1 MKLTQIQYS
10 LRRYISRVAIFI
22 FVTLGGLTTIKS
34 QNLLTESFNYP
45 SGTLLTNANWL
56 QIAAGSPNAT
66 VTSGNLAYTG
76 TIADGFGNK
85 VSLTATGQDVYRTFT
100 GTAPSIYASAIV
112 NVSAAQSTGDFFF
125 SLGNTNVSVARLY
138 IRSSGAGFNFGV
150 LRSAGTVEYESTV
163 RPFNTNIRV
172 VLKYEQVSG
181 ATNDIVKLYVNP
193 SIVTEPGSANVSHTG
208 GAADVA
214 SLAAVQ
220 LYQGEAANAPTVDVD
235 GITVGTTWASLTS
248 AIYDHGD
255 TPTTFDTTKDAVY
268 SPASHTLLTGLSLG
282 SIAPDLELT
291 PNSVSAGADNNGL
304 NGDGADEDAI
314 VVSANQIRKGAAYSL
329 SVPVTNPATS
339 TKYLMAWIDFN
350 GNGKFEAGEA
360 SNNGNFLTFTTTGS
374 TTQTLNW
381 TGLQTANIPAGTTKL
396 YIRVRLSDRSLID
409 FTTPGSGGAD
419 IDERSIGFGA
429 TSTSNVLEFA
439 TASNGEVEDYQIEV
453 VNTFDYGDVPSSYEQ
468 DIANSPLPAVHA
480 PLTGFTIGTL
490 HDVEANPASV
500 TSPNQNNAA
509 GDNAVGL
516 ADEDGLTELVSVSRG
531 LAYTIT
537 VPVNIPSTMTDRAK
551 YLYGWLDL
559 NGDGRFQVGE
569 GVVASTIA
577 AGTTGTVN
585 STLTWTAA
593 NTTSI
598 PSGTTKIYLRLRL
611 SDVSFFDTTATA
623 IDERSIGNGATST
636 TNSANATA
644 IAFGEVEDYQLSVDL
659 YDFGD
664 VPAVYENDNLGV
676 ARPAAHI
683 ALAGLS
689 LGSIVPDIE
698 QGPYSVVAGADNNG
712 LNGDGTDEDAIT
724 VSATQIRKGAAYSL
738 SVPVTNTT
746 GNKYLYGWVDF
757 DNDGKFELSEIAP
770 MITVTTAGS
779 STQTLNWSTTQTA
792 TIPAGVTKLYMR
804 LRLSATQL
812 IDASDATLD
821 ERSIGF
827 GAATTGNPANFGNAS
842 AGEVEDYQIDVVNTF
857 DYGDAPSSYEQDITN
872 ASLPAVHAPLTG
884 FTIGTLHDVETNPA
898 SVTSPNQNNTAGDNA
913 VGLADEDGLTELV
926 SVSRGLAYS
935 ITVPVNIPST
945 MSGTKY
951 LYGWLDL
958 NGDGRFQL
966 GEVATATTTA
976 TTATNL
982 TLAWTAANTTSIA
995 LGTTKIYLRL
1005 RLSDIN
1011 LADFSAGA
1019 NNAAIDERSIGNGA
1033 AATNNSTN
1041 ASAVAF
1047 GEVEDYQL
1055 PVDLYDFGDA
1065 PASYD
1070 NDNAGVARP
1079 AGHIAL
1085 AGLALGSIVPDIEQ
1099 GPHSVTAGADNNG
1112 LNGDG
1117 ADEDAIVVS
1126 ANQIR
1131 KGAAYSLSVPV
1142 INPATSTKY
1151 LMAWID
1157 FNGNGK
1163 FESGEASNIGNFVT
1177 FTTTGST
1184 SQTLNWTGT
1193 QTANIAAGTTKLY
1206 MRVRLSDRSLIDY
1219 TTGSGAT
1226 DIDERSIGFGAAAT
1240 NNIANFASASNGEV
1254 EDYQID
1260 VVNTFD
1266 YGDVPSTFEQDNSN
1280 APLPAAH
1287 APLTGFSIG
1296 TLLDTEASPASVTS
1310 PNQNNTTGDNAI
1322 GLADEDGLSSFVNVS
1337 RGAAY
1342 SLTVPVSIPSSLAGT
1357 KYVFGWLDLNGDGR
1371 FQLGEVATTTTTATT
1386 NTNVTLTWTAA
1397 NTATIPLG
1405 LNNIYLRLRLSD
1417 VNLVDATT
1425 TTIDD
1430 RSIGNGATA
1439 TNNSANAAIVPFGE
1453 VEDYQLP
1460 IESYDYGDVPVSYE
1474 NNKDGGY
1481 APAAHTQLNGLSL
1494 GSIAPDLELAPHS
1507 VSAGADN
1514 NGLNGDG
1521 ADEDAIVV
1529 SANQIRRGAAYS
1541 LSVPVTSTT
1550 GNKYLVGWIDLNG
1563 NGKFE
1568 AGESSNLATFNVA
1581 GSSTQLLTWSATQ
1594 IASISNATNKI
1605 YMRLRLSDR
1614 ALIDFTTAA
1623 SGGADIDERSI
1634 GFGAASASSAVNFAS
1649 PSNGEVEDYQIDIV
1663 NTYDYGDVP
1672 STFELNI
1679 GNAPL
1684 PALHAPLTGFAIGT
1698 LLDTE
1703 ALPASVTSPNQNN
1716 TAGDNAVGLADE
1728 DGISTFANISRG
1740 VAYSLTVPVTV
1751 PTTMTSG
1758 IKYLYGWLDLNGDG
1772 RFQLGEVATATIPAA
1787 TTGNVNST
1795 LTWTAAN
1802 TATIALGRNN
1812 IYLRL
1817 RLSDIVL
1824 NDFSTG
1830 TDNGLIDERSIGSGA
1845 ATTSASTNATV
1856 IPFGEVE
1863 DYQLPI
1869 ESYDYGDVPALY
1881 ENDNLGAA
1889 RPAAHTQ
1896 LAGLSLGSIAP
1907 DLELAPHSVAA
1918 GADNNGLNGDGAD
1931 EDAIVVSANQIRKGA
1946 AYTLSVPVNNPSAT
1960 SKYLIGWI
1968 DFNGNGKFESGEAS
1982 NASAL
1987 VTFTTTGSSTQTL
2000 TWTGLQ
2006 TATIPTGTTK
2016 LYMRLRLSDRSL
2028 IDATDATL
2036 DERSIG
2042 FGAAA
2047 TNNVA
2052 NFASASNGEV
2062 EDYQIEIVNTF
2073 DYGDLP
2079 SSFELDNGN
2088 APLPSLH
2095 APLTG
2100 FMIGNLH
2107 DVETTPASVTSPN
2120 QNNTTGDNA
2129 IGLADE
2135 DGITEFVSVSRGV
2148 AYSLTVPLTVPST
2161 MTTTKYVF
2169 GWLDLNGDGRF
2180 QLGEAATATTT
2191 DTGKTSVI
2199 LTWTSAQTA
2208 TITSGTAH
2216 IYLRLRLSDINLLDA
2231 TATTVDERSIGNG
2244 ATSAASSVNATT
2256 IAFGEVEDH
2265 QLSVDLYDFGDAPV
2279 TYDTNSTPAFVPA
2292 RQMASSAYTIGQ
2304 TIDYEQ
2310 AAQNVAA
2317 GADNNGANGDGL
2329 DEDGIGAQTITRGAP
2344 FTFFTNVNA
2353 NTASNVIAWI
2363 DFNNDGKFQA
2373 TEAAYATSTA
2383 TASGYQSVTG
2393 QNTVHFWF
2401 RGAQTSLIPAG
2412 VTNLYARIRL
2422 TATAGT
2428 DNTGTANIDERSI
2441 ADGATT
2447 GVYTT
2452 PSFGEVEDYRFT
2464 VGNNL
2469 YDFGDAPISYEMDKD
2484 GTANPANFKP
2494 ARNLSTQYLYLGTS
2508 YDHEAAPASVTMG
2521 ADNNGNNGDGS
2532 DEDGYIGSL
2541 LINPGA
2547 INTYNV
2553 EVKNYTG
2560 ANATLYGWI
2569 DFNNNG
2575 RFEASEASTPATLTP
2590 GGYGVTVSFTAAQ
2603 TALIPT
2609 TLGKVYMRIRLVQP
2623 ESGVTIADDTANT
2636 VVDERAIGD
2645 GLSTGLYGYVALGEV
2660 EDYQLQ
2666 VVRDYGD
2673 VPASYENSNPAFHTN
2688 SAVPDLYMGATVDY
2702 EIAANSVAAGA
2713 DNNGAN
2719 GDGLDE
2725 DAFSAP
2731 LTITSGSQF
2740 TVTVPVSTRTTGT
2753 KYLYA
2758 WIDFN
2763 GDGIFNVNELA
2774 TTSGNVTAGVAS
2786 NFNLTWAGTTAAPSV
2801 ITSGKVYVRFRLSAA
2816 TLPNTNTGTAID
2828 MRSYSGSNAF
2838 GEIEDYQFNVVN
2850 NTFDY
2855 GDAPSLYSRNQA
2867 GANVE
2872 PRQSISSVLRLGQTV
2887 NIENSAHTVG
2897 TGADNNG
2904 SNGDGNTDD
2913 GITTVMPVY
2922 KNTAYYTNVSVF
2934 NNSGS
2939 AKTLHAWIDFNN
2951 NGYFEAANEFVSVS
2965 VPTSPVQQT
2974 VQLTWTAA
2982 NTNTIGTGVTDV
2994 YMRLRISEGALA
3006 DAANVLL
3013 DERSIGDGLNT
3024 GVYGTAFGGE
3034 VEDYRLR
3041 VSSEY
3046 DYGDAPNSYDTSRNS
3061 ILAPARQSV
3070 SSALYIG
3077 NTPPDSETAK
3087 HTSTTALGDDT
3098 AGIDDEDGVIISP
3111 MFGTGG
3117 YAYSAQVKVYNST
3130 TTAKTLYGW
3139 IDFNNNGIFEAAEV
3153 AFVANNVPANT
3164 NGNISLNWTAAQNVI
3179 TGNPTQLYMRLRLS
3193 EGTLTDLAGVGT
3205 VDERALADGLNT
3217 GEYAATPI
3225 IYNGEVED
3233 HVIPVTT
3240 QLDYGDAPVHFEE
3253 NFIGATIAARH
3264 IQSENLMLGSTV
3276 DIESAPHSV
3285 ANAAD
3290 NNGTNGDGLDEDGI
3304 DIPLPTMYSGA
3315 EYGVN
3320 IRVKNDI
3327 ASIATV
3333 HAWIDLDGNGRFT
3346 ADEYTSASIP
3356 ASAGNYISK
3365 LTWATPNYTSTANYS
3380 YMRVRI
3386 TNGTLADNTSTSNV
3400 DERSIGDGLSTG
3412 AFGTASLGEVEDYY
3426 LPAVPNRTTTV
3437 PCENTDDRLG
3447 VMDPLQGLF
3456 HSTIVKMRT
3465 GNWLVFGATAM
3476 PNGTTDQLTPIQIT
3490 PANGYNYSGVPLFVT
3505 GASQFTGA
3513 ADSYTNSHQYM
3524 MVASGGLYVWGPGKV
3539 FAGATAFRQVS
3550 LPAGVGAA
3558 NIKMIDAGA
3567 GTVIGSFA
3575 LLTNAGEV
3583 WTYSNTVGSNVQG
3596 DGNLTTAG
3604 WHQVMLN
3611 STTPLTGMKDI
3622 RIAGA
3627 AAIATDGTTSY
3638 TWGDNVYL
3646 GDGLSNINKSY
3657 ATQMTIPT
3665 GISLPIKQQD
3675 LTNDSSTSYFLRD
3688 SAGKVFVLGN
3698 NSIGQLGLGN
3708 TVDATSWR
3716 TVRFINEEPNGI
3728 GDETDVTRAIPTVKW
3743 ISASNHDNSTASG
3756 LGGSLF
3762 SVITSDKRIY
3772 STGSNGGS
3780 KKGVVNA
3787 TNTALLTAATS
3798 GTGTK
3803 MLDGDMT
3810 FVEAGGHI
3818 SIAVRQGSDRFG
3830 YVGHTVQGSDGCNSC
3845 TADPVEYNFSLT
3857 PAIGQV
3863 CGNKLL
3869 DYGDLDDNYN
3879 LGAKAE
3885 HEVLYSPTDAILKL
3899 GALGPD
3905 SEDGPLFTIT
3915 GSGNNAQ
3922 GDDNNGIDDE
3932 DAFTG
3937 TLPVKTA
3944 GSSYTLNVPLTNNT
3958 GTTAYLYGFIDWN
3971 FNGIFEPGEAVA
3983 QNVSASASQ
3992 QTIALTWADNPDI
4005 CTNGS
4010 SSVRSFVRLRL
4021 TTQLFADDS
4030 STAADER
4037 SFIAAQDGEVEDYYV
4052 DWTPKTCAN
4061 VCYKPGLTTGGDIWD
4076 TKVGITALS
4085 RAGENNA
4092 DNWPMV
4098 RKGGWIALE
4107 SKAKGFVPNR
4117 VAFNGAGNPIGIDAA
4132 NFVEGMMV
4140 YDTTNKCLKIYTSTD
4155 NGATFAWYCI
4165 SNQACPD

>member
-1 MKLTQIQYS
+1 MVGS
-10 LRRYISRVAIFI
+10 F
-22 FVTLGGLTTIKS
+22 TTIKS

-56 QIAAGSPNAT
+56 QIAAGPPNVT
-66 VTSGNLAYTG
+66 VTNGNLAYAS
-76 TIADGFGNK
+76 TIANNFGNK
-85 VSLTATGQDVYRTFT
+85 VSLTTSGQDVYRGFT
-100 GTAPSIYASAIV
+100 STTLSTTIPSLYTSAIV
-112 NVSAAQSTGDFFF
+112 NVSAAQTAGDFFL
-125 SLGNTNVSVARLY
+125 SLGTTTPASIARLY
-138 IRSSGAGFNFGV
+138 IRSNGSGFNFGV
-150 LRSAGTVEYESTV
+150 LRTTSAGTGTVEYETTV
-163 RPFNTNIRV
+163 RPFNTNMRV
-172 VLKYEQVSG
+172 VLKYEQISG
-181 ATNDIVKLYVNP
+181 STNDVVKLYVNP
-193 SIVTEPGSANVSHTG
+193 SSVNEPTTADISHTG
-208 GAADVA
+208 TLADTA
-214 SLAAVQ
+214 TFNAVQ
-220 LYQGEAANAPTVDVD
+220 LYQGTATSAPTVDLD
-235 GITVGTTWASLTS
+235 GITVGTTWDSLTS

-255 TPTTFDTTKDAVY
+255 TPATFDITKDGVY
-268 SPASHTLLTGLSLG
+268 SPASHALLTGLSLG

-291 PNSVSAGADNNGL
+291 PNSVTAGADNNGL

-339 TKYLMAWIDFN
+339 AKYLMAWIDFN

-360 SNNGNFLTFTTTGS
+360 SNNGSFVTFTTTGS

-381 TGLQTANIPAGTTKL
+381 TGAQTANIPAGTTKL
-396 YIRVRLSDRSLID
+396 YMRVRLSDRSLID
-409 FTTPGSGGAD
+409 YTTGTGATD

-439 TASNGEVEDYQIEV
+439 TASNGEVEDYQIDV
-453 VNTFDYGDVPSSYEQ
+453 VNTFDYGDVPSTFEQ
-468 DIANSPLPAVHA
+468 DIANTALSAVHA
-480 PLTGFTIGTL
+480 PLTGFTIGSL
-490 HDVEANPASV
+490 YDVEASPASV
-500 TSPNQNNAA
+500 ASPNQNNSA
-509 GDNAVGL
+509 GDNAVGI

-531 LAYTIT
+531 LAYSITI
-537 VPVNIPSTMTDRAK
+537 PVSIPSTMSGTK
-551 YLYGWLDL
+551 YLFGWLDL
-559 NGDGRFQVGE
+559 NGDGRFQLGE
-569 GVVASTIA
+569 A
-577 AGTTGTVN
+577 ATTTTTATTATN
-585 STLTWTAA
+585 LTLTWTAA

-611 SDVSFFDTTATA
+611 SDINFADFTSGANSA
-623 IDERSIGNGATST
+623 LIDERSIGNGAS
-636 TNSANATA
+636 
-644 IAFGEVEDYQLSVDL
+644 
-659 YDFGD
+659 
-664 VPAVYENDNLGV
+664 
-676 ARPAAHI
+676 
-683 ALAGLS
+683 
-689 LGSIVPDIE
+689 
-698 QGPYSVVAGADNNG
+698 
-712 LNGDGTDEDAIT
+712 
-724 VSATQIRKGAAYSL
+724 
-738 SVPVTNTT
+738 
-746 GNKYLYGWVDF
+746 
-757 DNDGKFELSEIAP
+757 
-770 MITVTTAGS
+770 
-779 STQTLNWSTTQTA
+779 
-792 TIPAGVTKLYMR
+792 
-804 LRLSATQL
+804 
-812 IDASDATLD
+812 
-821 ERSIGF
+821 
-827 GAATTGNPANFGNAS
+827 
-842 AGEVEDYQIDVVNTF
+842 
-857 DYGDAPSSYEQDITN
+857 
-872 ASLPAVHAPLTG
+872 
-884 FTIGTLHDVETNPA
+884 
-898 SVTSPNQNNTAGDNA
+898 
-913 VGLADEDGLTELV
+913 
-926 SVSRGLAYS
+926 
-935 ITVPVNIPST
+935 
-945 MSGTKY
+945 
-951 LYGWLDL
+951 
-958 NGDGRFQL
+958 
-966 GEVATATTTA
+966 
-976 TTATNL
+976 
-982 TLAWTAANTTSIA
+982 
-995 LGTTKIYLRL
+995 
-1005 RLSDIN
+1005 
-1011 LADFSAGA
+1011 
-1019 NNAAIDERSIGNGA
+1019 
-1033 AATNNSTN
+1033 ATNNSVN

-1065 PASYD
+1065 PATYD
-1070 NDNAGVARP
+1070 NDNAGTARP

-1085 AGLALGSIVPDIEQ
+1085 AGLSLGSIVPDIEQ
-1099 GPHSVTAGADNNG
+1099 GPQSVATGADNNG
-1112 LNGDG
+1112 TNGDG
-1117 ADEDAIVVS
+1117 ADEDAIIVS
-1126 ANQIR
+1126 SAQIR
-1131 KGAAYSLSVPV
+1131 KGAAYSISVPV
-1142 INPATSTKY
+1142 TNPATTTKY
-1151 LMAWID
+1151 LMGWID

-1163 FESGEASNIGNFVT
+1163 FEAGEASNTSNFVT
-1177 FTTTGST
+1177 FTTTGSST
-1184 SQTLNWTGT
+1184 QTLTWTSAQTASIQTGT
-1193 QTANIAAGTTKLY
+1193 NKLY
-1206 MRVRLSDRSLIDY
+1206 MRLRLSDRSLIDY
-1219 TTGSGAT
+1219 TTGTGAT
-1226 DIDERSIGFGAAAT
+1226 DVDERSIGFGAAAT

-1254 EDYQID
+1254 EDYQIN

-1266 YGDVPSTFEQDNSN
+1266 YGDVPSTFEQDIANT
-1280 APLPAAH
+1280 ALPAVH
-1287 APLTGFSIG
+1287 APLAGFTIG
-1296 TLLDTEASPASVTS
+1296 SLYDVEASPASAAS
-1310 PNQNNTTGDNAI
+1310 PNQNNSAGDNAVGI
-1322 GLADEDGLSSFVNVS
+1322 ADEDGLSTFVNIS
-1337 RGAAY
+1337 RGVAY

-1357 KYVFGWLDLNGDGR
+1357 KYVFGWLDFNGDGR
-1371 FQLGEVATTTTTATT
+1371 FQLGEAATTTTTSTA

-1397 NTATIPLG
+1397 NTSTIPLG

-1417 VNLVDATT
+1417 INLLDATAT
-1425 TTIDD
+1425 AIDE

-1439 TNNSANAAIVPFGE
+1439 AGNSANAAAIAFGE

-1460 IESYDYGDVPVSYE
+1460 IESYDYGDVPVGYE

-1481 APAAHTQLNGLSL
+1481 APAAHTLLTGLSL

-1507 VSAGADN
+1507 VAAGADN

-1529 SANQIRRGAAYS
+1529 SANQIRRGAAYT

-1550 GNKYLVGWIDLNG
+1550 GNKYLIGWIDLNG

-1568 AGESSNLATFNVA
+1568 SGEASNLVTFSVA
-1581 GSSTQLLTWSATQ
+1581 GSSTQALTWSAAQ
-1594 IASISNATNKI
+1594 IATISNATTKL

-1614 ALIDFTTAA
+1614 SLIDYTTGTGA
-1623 SGGADIDERSI
+1623 ADIDERSI
-1634 GFGAASASSAVNFAS
+1634 GFGATSASSAVNFTTA
-1649 PSNGEVEDYQIDIV
+1649 SNGEVEDYQIEIV

-1672 STFELNI
+1672 STFEQNI
-1679 GNAPL
+1679 SNTPL
-1684 PALHAPLTGFAIGT
+1684 PANHAPLTGFTIGT

-1703 ALPASVTSPNQNN
+1703 ASPASVTSPNQNN
-1716 TAGDNAVGLADE
+1716 TTGDNAVGLADE
-1728 DGISTFANISRG
+1728 DGISTFVNISRG
-1740 VAYSLTVPVTV
+1740 VAYNLTVPVTV
-1751 PTTMTSG
+1751 PSTMTSG

-1772 RFQLGEVATATIPAA
+1772 RFQIGEVATATIPAA
-1787 TTGNVNST
+1787 TTGNVSST
-1795 LTWTAAN
+1795 LIWTAAN

-1812 IYLRL
+1812 VYLRL
-1817 RLSDIVL
+1817 RLSDIIL

-1830 TDNGLIDERSIGSGA
+1830 TDNALIDERSIGNGA
-1845 ATTSASTNATV
+1845 TATNNSANAV
-1856 IPFGEVE
+1856 IVPFGEVE

-1869 ESYDYGDVPALY
+1869 ESYDYGDVPVGY
-1881 ENDNLGAA
+1881 ENNKDGGYT
-1889 RPAAHTQ
+1889 PAAHT
-1896 LAGLSLGSIAP
+1896 LLTGLSLGSIAP

-1946 AYTLSVPVNNPSAT
+1946 AYSLTVPVNNPSAT
-1960 SKYLIGWI
+1960 TKYLMGWI
-1968 DFNGNGKFESGEAS
+1968 DFNGNGKFEAGEAS
-1982 NASAL
+1982 NASNF
-1987 VTFTTTGSSTQTL
+1987 VTFTATGSSTQTL

-2006 TATIPTGTTK
+2006 TATIPGGTTK

-2028 IDATDATL
+2028 IDYTTGTGATDI

-2042 FGAAA
+2042 FGATSTSSA
-2047 TNNVA
+2047 V
-2052 NFASASNGEV
+2052 NFTTASNGEA
-2062 EDYQIEIVNTF
+2062 EDYQIEVVNTF

-2079 SSFELDNGN
+2079 ASFELDSGN
-2088 APLPSLH
+2088 VPLPAVH
-2095 APLTG
+2095 APLAG
-2100 FMIGNLH
+2100 LMIGSLY

-2129 IGLADE
+2129 IGSADE
-2135 DGITEFVSVSRGV
+2135 DGITEFISVSRGV
-2148 AYSLTVPLTVPST
+2148 AYSVTVPLTVPST

-2169 GWLDLNGDGRF
+2169 GWLDFNGDGRF
-2180 QLGEAATATTT
+2180 QVGEAATATTT

-2199 LTWTSAQTA
+2199 LTWTAAQTA
-2208 TITSGTAH
+2208 TLASGTTS

-2244 ATSAASSVNATT
+2244 ATSTASSVNATA
-2256 IAFGEVEDH
+2256 IAFGEVEDY
-2265 QLSVDLYDFGDAPV
+2265 QLPVDLYDFGDAPIA
-2279 TYDTNSTPAFVPA
+2279 YDTNTANAFVPA
-2292 RQMASSAYTIGQ
+2292 RQMASSVYTIGQ
-2304 TIDYEQ
+2304 TIDYEP

-2317 GADNNGANGDGL
+2317 GADNNGTNGDGL

-2373 TEAAYATSTA
+2373 TEAAYATSMA
-2383 TASGYQSVTG
+2383 TTSGYQTVTG
-2393 QNTVHFWF
+2393 ENTVHFWF
-2401 RGAQTSLIPAG
+2401 RGAQTSQIPAG
-2412 VTNLYARIRL
+2412 VSNLYARIRL

-2441 ADGATT
+2441 GDGATT
-2447 GVYTT
+2447 GIYTA

-2464 VGNNL
+2464 VGSDL
-2469 YDFGDAPISYEMDKD
+2469 YDFGDAPISYEMDKN

-2508 YDHEAAPASVTMG
+2508 YDHETAPASVTMG

-2575 RFEASEASTPATLTP
+2575 RFEASEASTPATLAP

-2623 ESGVTIADDTANT
+2623 EAGVTIADDTANT

-2673 VPASYENSNPAFHTN
+2673 VPVSYENGAPAFHTN
-2688 SAVPDLYMGATVDY
+2688 AAVPDLYMGATVDY

-2713 DNNGAN
+2713 DNNGTN
-2719 GDGLDE
+2719 GDGVDE

-2740 TVTVPVSTRTTGT
+2740 TVSVPVSTRTTGT

-2758 WIDFN
+2758 WIDLN
-2763 GDGIFNVNELA
+2763 GDGIF
-2774 TTSGNVTAGVAS
+2774 SGNEAATVASASVTAGVAS
-2786 NFNLTWAGTTAAPSV
+2786 NFNLTWTSPVASAGV
-2801 ITSGKVYVRFRLSAA
+2801 ISSGKAYIRFRLSAA
-2816 TLPNTNTGTAID
+2816 SLTNSNSATATLID
-2828 MRSYSGSNAF
+2828 TRSYGGSNAF
-2838 GEIEDYQFNVVN
+2838 GEIEDYQFNVVS

-2855 GDAPSLYSRNQA
+2855 GDAPAIYSRNQA
-2867 GANVE
+2867 GTNVE
-2872 PRQSISSVLRLGQTV
+2872 PRQSVSSVLRLGQTV
-2887 NIENSAHTVG
+2887 NIETSAHTVG

-2904 SNGDGNTDD
+2904 GNGDGTSDD

-2922 KNTAYYTNVSVF
+2922 KNATYYTNVSVF

-2939 AKTLHAWIDFNN
+2939 AKTLYGWIDFNN
-2951 NGYFEAANEFVSVS
+2951 NGYFEATNESVS
-2965 VPTSPVQQT
+2965 LSIPSSPVQQT

-2982 NTNTIGTGVTDV
+2982 NTNTIPAGVTNV
-2994 YMRLRISEGALA
+2994 YMRLRISEGALT

-3013 DERSIGDGLNT
+3013 DERSIGDGLAT

-3034 VEDYRLR
+3034 VEDYRLI

-3046 DYGDAPNSYDTSRNS
+3046 DYGDAPDSYDTSRNA
-3061 ILAPARQSV
+3061 ILAPARQAV

-3087 HTSTTALGDDT
+3087 HTSATALGDDT

-3130 TTAKTLYGW
+3130 ASAKTLYGW
-3139 IDFNNNGIFEAAEV
+3139 IDFNNNGIFEATESVTA
-3153 AFVANNVPANT
+3153 NVPINT
-3164 NGNISLNWTAAQNVI
+3164 NGNVSLNWTAAQNVI
-3179 TGNPTQLYMRLRLS
+3179 TGSPTQLYMRLRLS
-3193 EGTLTDLAGVGT
+3193 EGTLTDLSAAGS
-3205 VDERALADGLNT
+3205 VDERAIADGLNT
-3217 GEYAATPI
+3217 GEYAASPI

-3240 QLDYGDAPVHFEE
+3240 QLDYGDAPATFEE
-3253 NFIGATIAARH
+3253 NFISAQIAARH
-3264 IQSENLMLGSTV
+3264 IQSENLMLGNTV
-3276 DIESAPHSV
+3276 DIETGPHSV
-3285 ANAAD
+3285 ASGAD
-3290 NNGTNGDGLDEDGI
+3290 NNGVNGDGLDEDGI

-3315 EYGVN
+3315 EYSVN

-3356 ASAGNYISK
+3356 ASVGNYISK
-3365 LTWATPNYTSTANYS
+3365 LTWALPNYTSTANYS

-3386 TNGTLADNTSTSNV
+3386 TNATLADNTSTTNV

-3412 AFGTASLGEVEDYY
+3412 AFGAASLGEAEDYY

-3437 PCENTDDRLG
+3437 ACENTDDRLG

-3524 MVASGGLYVWGPGKV
+3524 MIASGGLYVWGPGKV
-3539 FAGATAFRQVS
+3539 FAGATAFRQVA
-3550 LPAGVGAA
+3550 LPTGVGAA

-3583 WTYSNTVGSNVQG
+3583 WTYTNTVGSNVQG
-3596 DGNLTTAG
+3596 DGNLTTTG
-3604 WHQVMLN
+3604 WHQVMID

-3627 AAIATDGTTSY
+3627 AAIATDGNTSY

-3646 GDGLSNINKSY
+3646 GNGLSNTNKSY
-3657 ATQMTIPT
+3657 ATQMTTPA

-3675 LTNDSSTSYFLRD
+3675 ITNDSSTSYFLRD

-3708 TVDATSWR
+3708 TIDVTSWR

-3728 GDETDVTRAIPTVKW
+3728 GDETDVTKAIPAVKW

-3798 GTGTK
+3798 GNGTK

-3830 YVGHTVQGSDGCNSC
+3830 YVGHTVQGSDGCNNC
-3845 TADPVEYNFSLT
+3845 TADPVEYNFTST

-3879 LGAKAE
+3879 LGAKAA

-3899 GALGPD
+3899 GASGPD

-3915 GSGNNAQ
+3915 GSGNNAL

-3971 FNGIFEPGEAVA
+3971 FNGVFEPGEAVA
-3983 QNVSASASQ
+3983 QNVPASASQ

-4010 SSVRSFVRLRL
+4010 TAVRSFVRLRL

-4030 STAADER
+4030 STVADER
-4037 SFIAAQDGEVEDYYV
+4037 SFVAAQDGEVEDYYV
-4052 DWTPKTCAN
+4052 DWNPIPCAN
-4061 VCYKPGLTTGGDIWD
+4061 VCYKPGINTGGTVLD
-4076 TKVGITALS
+4076 TKVGITSLA
-4085 RAGENNA
+4085 RAGENDA

-4107 SKAKGFVPNR
+4107 SKTKGFVPNR
-4117 VAFNGAGNPIGIDAA
+4117 VAFNGAGNPIGIAVA

-4155 NGATFAWYCI
+4155 NGTTFGWYCI
-4165 SNQACPD
+4165 STQTCPD